1 MRYLFIHR
9 FYVVWLIL
17 SLFYSTGLAQQ
28 QNSDLG
34 GTYAKLYESFR
45 KTYSFDQEL
54 VNGIFYEN
62 PYWKALGHPFLL
74 ENQFYTG
81 TLVYHGKRYDHV
93 EMKYD
98 IYEQKMLINY
108 QFNDKQLNILLLNE
122 FISEFSF
129 NGKMFGFF
137 SFSEM
142 KPAFFQVIAGGND
155 LKCLYH

>member
-1 MRYLFIHR
+1 
-9 FYVVWLIL
+9 
-17 SLFYSTGLAQQ
+17 
-28 QNSDLG
+28 
-34 GTYAKLYESFR
+34 
-45 KTYSFDQEL
+45 
-54 VNGIFYEN
+54 
-62 PYWKALGHPFLL
+62 
-74 ENQFYTG
+74 
-81 TLVYHGKRYDHV
+81 
-93 EMKYD
+93 MKYD

-155 LKCLYH
+155 LKCLYHWYKERRESYHNRTYSSYEFAGSIKKCYLLMQDKLLPFNKLIILFLNREESSAITIFIICIRDILF